1 MTAAPMPPASAPPP
15 VARPRASDVFVGYV
29 LSLCE
34 NKRFQSDLRT
44 GLGQR
49 VERCNYL
56 HRYLVPRLPE
66 ALHPDARRA
75 HYAVAAL
82 IAARPRSARTA
93 DAERVTSAGAVPG
106 WYARPNLG
114 AGLAAAVNAQVIK
127 AGSAEGDLHLFA
139 RQSSDALHQRLPALT
154 RHLLS
159 GGIAIDWAVLLEDLT
174 WWDRDRDRVATRW
187 LESYFRTADPEGTT
201 APDTDTTVPASET
214 PDLHEENPS

>member
-1 MTAAPMPPASAPPP
+1 MTDTPMPPASAPPP
-15 VARPRASDVFVGYV
+15 AARPRASDAFVGYV

-34 NKRFQSDLRT
+34 NKRVQSDLRT
-44 GLGQR
+44 GLGQS

-56 HRYLVPRLPE
+56 HRYLVRRLPE
-66 ALHPDARRA
+66 RLHPDARRA

-93 DAERVTSAGAVPG
+93 HTERAASTEAAPG
-106 WYARPNLG
+106 WYARSNLG
-114 AGLAAAVNAQVIK
+114 ASLAAAVNAQIIK

-159 GGIAIDWAVLLEDLT
+159 GGIALDWAVLLEDLT
-174 WWDRDRDRVATRW
+174 WWDRDRDRVVTRW
-187 LESYFRTADPEGTT
+187 LESYFRTADPEGAT
-201 APDTDTTVPASET
+201 ALDTDASIPAADT
-214 PDLHEENPS
+214 PDLHEENLA